1 MLFNLLYAFRHQVTA
16 LNVIRYITFRTAV
29 ASLTALFLVLALGP
43 WAIERLRRLQVGQPI
58 REEGPQAH
66 KAKAGTPTLGGVLLP
81 SGLLRP
87 PPPLGGLSQ
96 RTTSIP
102 V

>member
-1 MLFNLLYAFRHQVTA
+1 MLCHRLYAFRHQVTA

-66 KAKAGTPTLGGVLLP
+66 KAKAGAPTLGGVPLLSRTP
-81 SGLLRP
+81 PPHPLLGRP
-87 PPPLGGLSQ
+87 PNPHN
-96 RTTSIP
+96 
-102 V
+102 